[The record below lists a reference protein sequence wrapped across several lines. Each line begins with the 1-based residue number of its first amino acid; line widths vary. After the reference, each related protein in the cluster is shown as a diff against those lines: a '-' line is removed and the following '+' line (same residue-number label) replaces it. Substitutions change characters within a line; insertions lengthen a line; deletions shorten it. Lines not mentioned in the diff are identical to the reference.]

1 MKRLAHELHKN
12 YKLLIV
18 IFILPYITFLLFF
31 ASYIKKVSF
40 DDIYS
45 VDSFLSYE
53 LTEFKEE
60 IVSKE
65 KTVDQ
70 FFYEALEECPDV
82 PGVTV
87 FFKFNNKI
95 YSDDK
100 VLENFYKFEKKK
112 FSNEIQKIDF
122 YKYHFLKK
130 IVSAE
135 DFGNIEVLIVKNLID
150 DRLLLFNVII
160 VSTILITI
168 AFLISI
174 FVSKKFYNEVVT
186 SINNLQKITNN
197 INLNNINPQIKS
209 KNYFIEIEKVMLSYE
224 NMLER
229 LYTQTNA
236 QIEFVNN
243 ASHELKTPL
252 FIIKGYLNLIE
263 RWGIEK
269 KDISLEALVSIK
281 EEVENMDTLIKKLLF
296 LAKDDN
302 ENLEY
307 IELDISEVI
316 SNIISEL
323 KVVYPKQKISFNGS
337 ENYINSDYF
346 LIKQLFFNIIENAI
360 KYGNNNEI
368 NVSIVNNKNI
378 SIIIEDNGIGISKEN
393 LNHIYDRFFRVDKS
407 RNREIK
413 SHGLGLSIV
422 KKITRIL
429 KIDLNIESE
438 INKGTKVTV
447 TIPTTKI

>member
-1 MKRLAHELHKN
+1 MKKLAHELHKN

-40 DDIYS
+40 NDIYS

-60 IVSKE
+60 ITSKE

-82 PGVTV
+82 SGVNV
-87 FFKFNNKI
+87 FFRFNGKI

-100 VLENFYKFEKKK
+100 SPSHFYNFENKE
-112 FSNEIQKIDF
+112 FSEEIQKIDF

-135 DFGNIEVLIVKNLID
+135 DFGNIEVLIVKDLTD
-150 DRLLLFNVII
+150 DRLLLFNVIM

-174 FVSKKFYNEVVT
+174 FVSKKFYDEVVT

-209 KNYFIEIEKVMLSYE
+209 KNYFIEIEKVILSYE

-229 LYTQTNA
+229 LYNQTNS
-236 QIEFVNN
+236 QMEFVNN

-269 KDISLEALVSIK
+269 KDISLEALASIK
-281 EEVENMDTLIKKLLF
+281 EEVENMDILIKKLLF

-323 KVVYPKQKISFNGS
+323 KIAYPKQKIS
-337 ENYINSDYF
+337 
-346 LIKQLFFNIIENAI
+346 
-360 KYGNNNEI
+360 
-368 NVSIVNNKNI
+368 
-378 SIIIEDNGIGISKEN
+378 
-393 LNHIYDRFFRVDKS
+393 
-407 RNREIK
+407 
-413 SHGLGLSIV
+413 
-422 KKITRIL
+422 
-429 KIDLNIESE
+429 
-438 INKGTKVTV
+438 
-447 TIPTTKI
+447 